1 MANIREVFALPLNRP
16 IEKVITYQNRA
27 DAQLKTEVGEYVV
40 TDHIADQFERLLKL
54 MQSAQQG
61 GGGHE
66 IGAWVSGF
74 YGSGKSSFTKYLGFA
89 LNKSFKVGPDSFLQL
104 LQNRIQTANAVQLRA
119 LFNSVASVYD
129 AEIIFLDL
137 ASEMLAS
144 SSLED
149 ISTVLYLKVLQW
161 AGYSEDIKIAELER
175 MLEKDGKLA
184 EFQKRAMD
192 ELEGIEWLDV
202 HNQPL
207 VANSIA
213 TRLAAEFYPKL
224 FPTPEAFHQISVDVM
239 KSEVKRSE
247 EMLALIRRRSGK
259 KNILFIIDE
268 VGQYVSAKP
277 NLILN
282 LDGFAKNLKQLG
294 GGSVWLFATAQ
305 QTLTEDNASAMLNA
319 PGLYKLKDRFPIQ
332 IHLEATDIKE
342 ICHKRLLAKSATG
355 ESLLGGLF
363 DSYGPQLRTATQLRE
378 AGIYEVALD
387 KKTFV
392 NLYPFLPAHFEILM
406 QLLSRLARKTGGIGL
421 RSAIKIIQ
429 DVLNDRVGRTIGE
442 HPFADAPVGS
452 LATTVT
458 FYESLRRDIQTHF
471 PHIVEGVKKVEEQ
484 FALKP
489 NLALAVEVAKSI
501 AILQIIE
508 GIPSTPANL
517 AALIHTRVD
526 APARLDEVTKVI
538 DELLKS
544 SFIPLG
550 EKNGN
555 LRFLTQAAVT
565 LQSEFD
571 QIGFRQA
578 DIRAEVNSALRTLFK
593 PLPSARLTTGGRLV
607 SAGVRVVIGGGQ
619 SVPLEGEREPV
630 QFHVEFVQSS
640 AYEQTRTE
648 RADDS
653 RNKRERTTLFLLGRI
668 DPAADT
674 LAATLLKCRKFID
687 AHRTASDTET
697 LEFVKIV
704 EERHERTARE
714 LENKLRTALHA
725 GSFVAH
731 GTARPVTELNPLDLA
746 EACRAFLGE
755 AAARIFDKYA
765 EAPVQAD
772 SDLAELFLKTP
783 LNQITAK
790 QDPLGLVTRVKG
802 QAGIN
807 TSHKALVSLRDYL
820 ATNGQVEGRRLLDYF
835 SEPPYGWSKDTTRY
849 LLAAF
854 ITASEIKLRI
864 AGQDYQVRSSDE
876 LLAAF
881 TSNKAFGSVGV
892 SLREER
898 PDPDALLRASQRLR
912 ELTGQNIEPLPD
924 DIALAAKRH
933 LPTFQQDYSAL
944 GTELRT
950 LGLPGVERAENL
962 SNTLAEIVR
971 GDGTDAIARLGT
983 ADSPLFD
990 ALKWARQ
997 VALAFKNGLRQTVA
1011 SLQTV
1016 RAELAQLP
1024 SSGVPGKLR
1033 QASTERLEHAADLLT
1048 REDIHEQAAALANC
1062 LGELEKL
1069 IATAVTDFAADQ
1081 AAQLDQH
1088 LDYWQNSPDWADL
1101 SEDER
1106 TSVGREMERLKL
1118 SPERSLAGLRSL
1130 LAHTFDLTERV
1141 RALGKKTADW
1151 AKANRTARVAAIAD
1165 DTEPTTPTDQP
1176 RPAPAPVEE
1185 RPFVIPRSIE
1195 TAEQLDELIKQLQLY
1210 REEIARGK
1218 RIKLLSRVWQPDA
1231 SRGFPTYEA

>member
-1 MANIREVFALPLNRP
+1 MATIREVFDLPLNRP

-27 DAQLKTEVGEYVV
+27 DAQLKIEIGEYVV
-40 TDHIADQFERLLKL
+40 TEHIADQFERLLKL
-54 MQSAQQG
+54 MQAAQQG

-66 IGAWVSGF
+66 IGVWVSGF

-89 LNKSFKVGPDSFLQL
+89 LNKSFQVGPDSFLSL
-104 LQNRIQTANAVQLRA
+104 LQNRIQTPNAVQVRA

-175 MLEKDGKLA
+175 MLEKDGKLK
-184 EFQKRAMD
+184 EFQVRASD
-192 ELEGIEWLDV
+192 EVEGTPWTDV

-213 TRLAAEFYPKL
+213 TRLAAEFYPK
-224 FPTPEAFHQISVDVM
+224 FFRTPEEFQRNTVDIL
-239 KSEVKRSE
+239 KSETRRSE
-247 EMLALIRRRSGK
+247 EMLELIRRKSGK
-259 KNILFIIDE
+259 KNIIFIVDE

-342 ICHKRLLAKSATG
+342 ICHKRLLAKSG
-355 ESLLGGLF
+355 KGQDVLGGLF
-363 DSYGPQLRTATQLRE
+363 DSYGPQLRTATQLKD
-378 AGIYEVALD
+378 AGIYEVTLD
-387 KKTFV
+387 KKTFL

-429 DVLNDRVGRTIGE
+429 DVLNDRVSRATGDQA
-442 HPFADAPVGS
+442 FADSPVGS

-458 FYESLRRDIQTHF
+458 FYESLRRDIQAHF
-471 PHIVEGVKKVEEQ
+471 PHIVEGVKKVEDR
-484 FALKP
+484 FANKP
-489 NLALAVEVAKSI
+489 NRALAVEVAKSI

-508 GIPSTPANL
+508 GIPGTAANL

-526 APARLDEVTKVI
+526 AASRLDDVVKVI
-538 DELLKS
+538 DELLKDT
-544 SFIPLG
+544 FIPLG

-565 LQSEFD
+565 LQKEFD
-571 QIGFRQA
+571 EIGFRQA
-578 DIRAEVNSALRTLFK
+578 DIRAEINASLRAIFK
-593 PLPSARLTTGGRLV
+593 PLPSARLAGGRPV
-607 SAGVRVVIGGGQ
+607 TAGVRVVIGGGQ
-619 SVPLEGEREPV
+619 SVPLDGEREPV
-630 QFHVEFVQSS
+630 QFHLEFVPTSS
-640 AYEQTRTE
+640 YDQTRTDRTTE
-648 RADDS
+648 SCA
-653 RNKRERTTLFLLGRI
+653 KRERTTLFLLGRT
-668 DPAADT
+668 DPAADQ

-687 AHRTASDTET
+687 AHRTATDSET

-714 LENKLRTALHA
+714 LENKLRSALHA

-731 GTARPVTELNPLDLA
+731 GVVRPATELNPLDLA

-765 EAPVQAD
+765 EAAVQAD
-772 SDLAELFLKTP
+772 SDTAEQFLKTP

-790 QDPLGLVTRVKG
+790 HDPLSLVTRVKG
-802 QAGIN
+802 QASIKTGD
-807 TSHKALVSLRDYL
+807 KALTSIRDHL
-820 ATNGQVEGRRLLDYF
+820 SANGQVEGRRLLDHF
-835 SEPPYGWSKDTTRY
+835 NEPPYGWSKDTTRY
-849 LLAAF
+849 LLAALV
-854 ITASEIKLRI
+854 TASEIKLRI
-864 AGQDYQVRSSDE
+864 AGQDYQVRSNDE

-881 TSNKAFGSVGV
+881 TSNKAFASVGV
-892 SLREER
+892 SLREEK

-912 ELTGQNIEPLPD
+912 ELTGQNVEPLPD

-944 GTELRT
+944 GTELRN
-950 LGLPGVERAENL
+950 LGLPGVERADTL
-962 SNTLAEIVR
+962 SNELAEIVR
-971 GDGTDAIARLGT
+971 GDGTDAIARLGGV
-983 ADSPLFD
+983 DSSLFD

-997 VALAFKNGLRQTVA
+997 VAQAFKNGLRPTIA
-1011 SLQTV
+1011 SLQTL
-1016 RAELAQLP
+1016 RTELAQLP
-1024 SSGVPGKLR
+1024 TSGVPGKLR
-1033 QASTERLEHAADLLT
+1033 LGSKERLEQVADLLT
-1048 REDIHEQAAALANC
+1048 REDIYDQAAALGAS
-1062 LGELEKL
+1062 LQELEAL
-1069 IATAVTDFAADQ
+1069 IATAVSDFAADQ
-1081 AAQLDQH
+1081 SAQLAQR
-1088 LDYWQNSPDWADL
+1088 LDHWQNSTDWIDL

-1106 TSVGREMERLKL
+1106 STVSQEIQRLKL
-1118 SPERSLAGLRSL
+1118 EPSRSLAGLRSL

-1141 RALGKKTADW
+1141 RALGGKIATWAATNRAARAKVVETDSDTAGTGQE
-1151 AKANRTARVAAIAD
+1151 K
-1165 DTEPTTPTDQP
+1165 P
-1176 RPAPAPVEE
+1176 EE
-1185 RPFVIPRSIE
+1185 RPFIIPRTLE
-1195 TAEQLDELIKQLQLY
+1195 TAAQLDDLIKQLQGY
-1210 REEIARGK
+1210 RDEIAKGK
-1218 RIKLLSRVWQPDA
+1218 RLKLLSRVLQPEPTK
-1231 SRGFPTYEA
+1231 GFPPYGD

>member
-1 MANIREVFALPLNRP
+1 MATIREVFDRPLNRP

-27 DAQLKTEVGEYVV
+27 DAQLKAEIGEYIV
-40 TDHIADQFERLLKL
+40 TDHIADQFESLLKL

-89 LNKSFKVGPDSFLQL
+89 LNKSFKVGPDSFLNL
-104 LQNRIQTANAVQLRA
+104 LQNRIQTPNAVQVRA

-184 EFQKRAMD
+184 EFHQRAQD
-192 ELEGIEWLDV
+192 ELEGIPWLEV

-213 TRLAAEFYPKL
+213 TRLAAVFYPKI
-224 FPTPEAFHQISVDVM
+224 FPTPEAFHRISVDIL
-239 KSEVKRSE
+239 KSELRRSE
-247 EMLALIRRRSGK
+247 EMLALIRRKSGK

-305 QTLTEDNASAMLNA
+305 QTLTEDNASAALNA

-342 ICHKRLLAKSATG
+342 ICHKRLLSKSAHG
-355 ESLLGGLF
+355 ESLLGALF
-363 DSYGPQLRTATQLRE
+363 DSYGPQLRTATQLKE

-387 KKTFV
+387 KKTFL

-429 DVLNDRVGRTIGE
+429 DVLNDRVHRATGDQA
-442 HPFADAPVGS
+442 FAEAPLGT

-484 FALKP
+484 FAHKP

-508 GIPSTPANL
+508 GIPVNAANL
-517 AALIHTRVD
+517 AALIHTRLD
-526 APARLDEVTKVI
+526 APSRLDGVVKVI
-538 DELLKS
+538 DELLKNT
-544 SFIPLG
+544 FIPLG

-578 DIRAEVNSALRTLFK
+578 DIRAEINSALRALLK
-593 PLPSARLTTGGRLV
+593 PLPSARLSGGRPV
-607 SAGVRVVIGGGQ
+607 TAGVRVVIGGGQ

-630 QFHVEFVQSS
+630 QFHLEFVQPS

-648 RADDS
+648 RTTESCA
-653 RNKRERTTLFLLGRI
+653 KRERTTLFILGR
-668 DPAADT
+668 ADLSAEA
-674 LAATLLKCRKFID
+674 LAATILRCRKFTD

-755 AAARIFDKYA
+755 AAGRIFDKYA

-772 SDLAELFLKTP
+772 SDTAELFLKTP

-790 QDPLGLVTRVKG
+790 QDPLTLVTRVKG
-802 QAGIN
+802 QAGIK
-807 TSHKALVSLRDYL
+807 TGDKALTSVRDYL

-835 SEPPYGWSKDTTRY
+835 NEPPYGWSKDTTRY
-849 LLAAF
+849 LLAAL

-881 TSNKAFGSVGV
+881 TSNKAFGAVGV

-971 GDGTDAIARLGT
+971 GDGTDAIARLGA

-997 VALAFKNGLRQTVA
+997 VALSFKNGLRPTIA
-1011 SLQTV
+1011 SLQNLRT
-1016 RAELAQLP
+1016 ELTQLP
-1024 SSGVPGKLR
+1024 SSGAPGKLR
-1033 QASTERLEHAADLLT
+1033 QASTERLEQVADLLT
-1048 REDIHEQAAALANC
+1048 REDVHEQAAALGTC
-1062 LGELEKL
+1062 LQELEAF
-1069 IATAVTDFAADQ
+1069 IATAVTDFSADQ
-1081 AAQLDQH
+1081 SAQLDHQ
-1088 LDYWQNSPDWADL
+1088 LDYWQNSPDWTDL

-1106 TSVGREMERLKL
+1106 ASVGREMERLKL
-1118 SPERSLAGLRSL
+1118 SPERTLPGLRSL

-1141 RALGKKTADW
+1141 RALGTKIAGW
-1151 AKANRTARVAAIAD
+1151 AKTNRAARTIVID
-1165 DTEPTTPTDQP
+1165 DETETLAPGQP
-1176 RPAPAPVEE
+1176 KPAPTPVEE
-1185 RPFVIPRSIE
+1185 RPFIIPRSIE
-1195 TAEQLDELIKQLQLY
+1195 TAAQLDELIKQLQGY
-1210 REEIARGK
+1210 RDEIAKGK
-1218 RIKLLSRVWQPDA
+1218 RLKLLSRLWQPDSA
-1231 SRGFPTYEA
+1231 KGFPTYEA